1 MEIRFLNK
9 SDTPESVSY
18 IYETSWKCAYK
29 DIIPQSYLDNIE
41 KGKWCKAIKNPD
53 LCSLILL
60 DHEKMIGTASYCP
73 SRFMSMSG
81 FGEIVS
87 LYLLPEYCG
96 QGYGNLLLCAAID
109 GLAKMGYKI
118 VFLWVLEEN
127 RNARCFYEKF
137 GFQNSGDCLKDNIGG
152 KELLELRYIYTI
164 TKHETNE

>member
-96 QGYGNLLLCAAID
+96 QGYGKLLLSSAID
-109 GLAKMGYKI
+109 GLDKMGYKN

-127 RNARCFYEKF
+127 RNARSFYEKF